1 MLLAMT
7 GKADSV
13 ATELRMEDALEAGLE
28 EPKKL
33 KPVLLAAGN
42 DPTDIGISSDSE
54 AFGDSGVLRDSDVL
68 EEEGSDAIGVFDVFA
83 VSDAL
88 GDSVTL
94 GESEALGDS
103 DAFAVPEVL
112 EGSAAARDWD
122 GV

>member
-28 EPKKL
+28 ETNKL
-33 KPVLLAAGN
+33 KPVLLAAGS
-42 DPTDIGISSDSE
+42 DLTDIGISSDSE
-54 AFGDSGVLRDSDVL
+54 AFGDSGVLRDS
-68 EEEGSDAIGVFDVFA
+68 DVFA